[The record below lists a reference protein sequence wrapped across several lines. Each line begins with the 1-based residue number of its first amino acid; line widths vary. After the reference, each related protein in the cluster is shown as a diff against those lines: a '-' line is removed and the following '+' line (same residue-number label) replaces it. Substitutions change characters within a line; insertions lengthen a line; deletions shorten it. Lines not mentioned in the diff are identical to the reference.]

1 MFDIEGAEKLASGGA
16 GFSSDNVEVNAVAPE
31 NGNVKFIVTPKLGN
45 GELGTGNGE
54 KPKSFFFRV
63 KMKQ

>member
-1 MFDIEGAEKLASGGA
+1 V
-16 GFSSDNVEVNAVAPE
+16 NVAVRE
-31 NGNVKFIVTPKLGN
+31 NGNVKFTVTPRM
-45 GELGTGNGE
+45 GNGE

>member
-1 MFDIEGAEKLASGGA
+1 MFNIEGAVKLAIGEA
-16 GFSSDNVEVNAVAPE
+16 GFSPDNVAVNTTAPE
-31 NGNVKFIVTPKLGN
+31 NGNVKFTVTPKVGN
-45 GELGTGNGE
+45 GELGTGNGK